1 MPSNACGGGDSGR
14 ALVPASLRGYRTWR
28 TLSRHAPLPEGALPL
43 ASVTRHVVWPPKLDA
58 RCTPWDTEQHA
69 PVSATTSR
77 AAHRSPSRSCDCGI
91 YAWYSPDDTAMLH
104 ARVFGAV
111 EASGL
116 VLMGDRGFRAEQARI
131 IAVVTRNRRLAAA
144 CAAAGIR
151 VYRRRRDLVRDYPPD
166 DVSGLLAASSEP
178 EAEVRVSSPQA
189 SDSFDRM
196 VCGVVCGRAALLALA
211 ATVLPAGPV
220 LAGAVLIEVGLFA
233 FLASRV
239 HT

>member
-77 AAHRSPSRSCDCGI
+77 AAHRSPSRSCDRGI

-104 ARVFGAV
+104 ARVVGAV

-116 VLMGDRGFRAEQARI
+116 VLVGDRGFRAEQARI

-151 VYRRRRDLVRDYPPD
+151 VYRRRRDLMRDYPPD
-166 DVSGLLAASSEP
+166 DGSGLRASNSKP
-178 EAEVRVSSPQA
+178 AAEVHVPSP
-189 SDSFDRM
+189 
-196 VCGVVCGRAALLALA
+196 
-211 ATVLPAGPV
+211 
-220 LAGAVLIEVGLFA
+220 
-233 FLASRV
+233 
-239 HT
+239 